1 MLRQTVRGRSVRQER
16 PQSLSDNVA
25 ATWGRQNKALS
36 SVPAPQISRPFDA
49 SRKIG
54 LDNQAGLLATR
65 DLGELNAPN
74 SAQRNLEVIFTTVQP
89 MRRLVRT

>member
-1 MLRQTVRGRSVRQER
+1 MRGRSTRQQR
-16 PQSLSDNVA
+16 PQSLSDSVA
-25 ATWGRQNKALS
+25 ATRGKQNKALS
-36 SVPAPQISRPFDA
+36 SVPGPQILSPFDA
-49 SRKIG
+49 SSKIG

-74 SAQRNLEVIFTTVQP
+74 SAQQNLEVIFTAVQP